1 MYGQQYGGA
10 QPAPAPPD
18 YPGRRRCPSPP
29 GRREGRS
36 RTQERKGQGRR
47 YRSSDPGSSAHQGK
61 IMNTNGK
68 QSGIFTQQGFD
79 DISGGIMRKEA
90 DTLLS
95 QEVEELGGRA
105 VQMEKTMRSV
115 LTVFPWPVICCRWW
129 TECAA
134 NWREKWTKVRL
145 ERNKVI
151 EEAREIRSEAGWRR
165 RGIE

>member
-1 MYGQQYGGA
+1 
-10 QPAPAPPD
+10 
-18 YPGRRRCPSPP
+18 
-29 GRREGRS
+29 
-36 RTQERKGQGRR
+36 
-47 YRSSDPGSSAHQGK
+47 
-61 IMNTNGK
+61 MNTIGK
-68 QSGIFTQQGFD
+68 QSGIFAHRGQIRVNQEK
-79 DISGGIMRKEA
+79 GGE
-90 DTLLS
+90 TLLV
-95 QEVEELGGRA
+95 QEVEELRGRA